1 VADESRAVIFGRDAA
16 TYDAVR
22 PDYPPEAIA
31 RVEGLVEAKRALEVG
46 AGTGKATVAL
56 AREGLDLTCLEPS
69 PQMAAVL
76 ESRRLPGVSVETTTF
91 EEWQGEPAS
100 MDLVYAA
107 QAWHWVERDTGFEK
121 ALSVLRP
128 GGALALLWNVPLDR
142 YLRHHDLYVRHA
154 PHLLAE
160 SDERIK
166 RRDDHDWGADMAAA
180 GFVDTEKFTHRWS
193 EELTSERYR
202 ALYSTYSDHMMLDES
217 VRTRLLDGL
226 AADVESWGGVVE
238 VEYRTEV
245 FSGRRPVPG
254 RR

>member
-1 VADESRAVIFGRDAA
+1 MSEETRAVIFGRDAG
-16 TYDAVR
+16 TYDAAR
-22 PDYPPEAIA
+22 PDYPQEAIA
-31 RVEGLVEAKRALEVG
+31 HVEGLVVAEEALEVG
-46 AGTGKATVAL
+46 AGTGKATAAF
-56 AREGLDLTCLEPS
+56 AREGLNLTCLEPS
-69 PQMAAVL
+69 PQMAAIL
-76 ESRRLPGVSVETTTF
+76 ESRGLPGVSVLVTTF
-91 EEWQGEPAS
+91 EEWRGEPAS

-121 ALSVLRP
+121 ARAVLRP

-142 YLRHHDLYVRHA
+142 YLRHQDLYARHA

-166 RRDDHDWGADMAAA
+166 RRDDHDWRADMAAA
-180 GFVDTEKFTHRWS
+180 GFVDTERFTHRWS

-202 ALYSTYSDHMMLDES
+202 ALYSTYSDHMMLDEPI
-217 VRTRLLDGL
+217 RTQLLEGL
-226 AADVESWGGVVE
+226 AADVEDRGGVVE